1 MQRQMIKLYLFT
13 KEWTGRISAQSLN
26 SELKMA
32 TPPGDEIWAQKCHEL
47 DFQVLLTL
55 LYQTGSWQ
63 FSFFQVALLKEERSN
78 LLVENEDLCEKVR
91 AAQTLSRKVG

>member
-1 MQRQMIKLYLFT
+1 M

-47 DFQVLLTL
+47 DFQV
-55 LYQTGSWQ
+55 
-63 FSFFQVALLKEERSN
+63 VALVLI
-78 LLVENEDLCEKVR
+78 LLVLLFQLRLLK
-91 AAQTLSRKVG
+91 LFPFPGGSP